1 MHFSH
6 LACVLP
12 NGVVEWLAP
21 LLRTREI
28 VGSNIGPAVLT
39 ELFVVFL
46 SLSVRIP
53 GYCITIWPRPLP
65 SESFTIHHSR
75 YIVVTEESASPVLF
89 SLTIA
94 IYPFIPVF

>member
-1 MHFSH
+1 MHFSY

-21 LLRTREI
+21 LLRTREV
-28 VGSNIGPAVLT
+28 VGSNIDPAVLT
-39 ELFVVFL
+39 EFVVFL
-46 SLSVRIP
+46 SLSMPIP

-65 SESFTIHHSR
+65 SKSFTIHHAR
-75 YIVVTEESASPVLF
+75 YIIVTEEAASPVLF